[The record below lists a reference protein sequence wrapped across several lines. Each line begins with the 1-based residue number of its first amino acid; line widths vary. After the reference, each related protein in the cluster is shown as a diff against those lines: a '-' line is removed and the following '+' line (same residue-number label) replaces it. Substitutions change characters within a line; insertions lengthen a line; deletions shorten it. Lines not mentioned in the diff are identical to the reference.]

1 MEPHR
6 SAPFDLSAISSEV
19 VEILLLD
26 SSTESTLLDEIAREN
41 THKPEILHIMLNHP
55 HTPEHVR
62 EFVSGQLNLPLP
74 SGEEISETAREE
86 NTSVRWGKAES
97 LLQKVQHLKM
107 GEKMQLAFKGSR
119 EIRAMLLRD
128 ANSEVMLAVMN
139 NPKITEGE
147 VELLAKQ
154 KSTAIEVLREI
165 SRKKE
170 WIRSY
175 SIIHSL
181 VSNPKTPIGIALKHI
196 NTLRL
201 KDLVMIE
208 KNKNLP
214 SAVRAG
220 AKKLITARKS

>member
-1 MEPHR
+1 MESHR
-6 SAPFDLSAISSEV
+6 SAPFDLSGISPEV

-26 SSTESTLLDEIAREN
+26 SSTDSTLLDEIAREN
-41 THKPEILHIMLNHP
+41 THRPEILHIMLNHP
-55 HTPEHVR
+55 HTPEHVK
-62 EFVSGQLNLPLP
+62 ESVSGQLNLSVP
-74 SGEEISETAREE
+74 SGEESRESGPEE
-86 NTSVRWGKAES
+86 NSLVRWGKAES

-128 ANSEVMLAVMN
+128 ANSEVMLAVLN

-147 VELLAKQ
+147 IELLAKQ

-165 SRKKE
+165 SKKKD

-181 VSNPKTPIGIALKHI
+181 VSNPKTPIGISLKHI

-201 KDLVMIE
+201 KDLMMIE
-208 KNKNLP
+208 KNKNL
-214 SAVRAG
+214 SAAVRAG
-220 AKKLITARKS
+220 AKKLITARKQ